1 MSGLIGKK
9 IGMTSVYSA
18 EGKNIPCTV
27 IEAGPCVVTQIK
39 TVEKDTYEA
48 VQIAYD
54 ETSEKHATS
63 SLLGHFKKAG
73 TTPKRK
79 LAEFKD
85 MPEVNLGDTLTVELF
100 SEEDWVDVTGISKGK
115 GFQGVVKRHGFGGV
129 GGQTHGQHNRAR
141 KPGSLGASS
150 YPSRVFKG
158 KRLPGQM
165 GGEQVKVL
173 NLRVLKVIPESNLIL
188 VKGSIPGAKG
198 AYLTIEN
205 SMELAVLNTQGKET
219 GRKVVLSDA
228 VFGVEAND
236 HAIYLD
242 VKQYLA
248 DQRQGTHKSK
258 QRNEVAGSTRKLKRQ
273 KGTGGARAG
282 SIKSPLFPGGGR
294 IFGPQ
299 PRDYSFKLNKKLK
312 QLARRSALTYKAQ
325 AGAIS
330 VVETLSLDAPKTKA
344 VVALA
349 DALKVA
355 DKKVLLV
362 LPESNANLQLSCRN
376 LPYVQPVLA
385 QNVCTYDVM
394 NASAIV
400 MVEGAENVLNTML
413 A

>member
-1 MSGLIGKK
+1 MEVAIYNISGAETGKK
-9 IGMTSVYSA
+9 ATLNDEIFG
-18 EGKNIPCTV
+18 
-27 IEAGPCVVTQIK
+27 IEP
-39 TVEKDTYEA
+39 
-48 VQIAYD
+48 
-54 ETSEKHATS
+54 
-63 SLLGHFKKAG
+63 
-73 TTPKRK
+73 
-79 LAEFKD
+79 
-85 MPEVNLGDTLTVELF
+85 N
-100 SEEDWVDVTGISKGK
+100 
-115 GFQGVVKRHGFGGV
+115 
-129 GGQTHGQHNRAR
+129 N
-141 KPGSLGASS
+141 
-150 YPSRVFKG
+150 
-158 KRLPGQM
+158 
-165 GGEQVKVL
+165 
-173 NLRVLKVIPESNLIL
+173 
-188 VKGSIPGAKG
+188 
-198 AYLTIEN
+198 
-205 SMELAVLNTQGKET
+205 
-219 GRKVVLSDA
+219 
-228 VFGVEAND
+228 

-294 IFGPQ
+294 VFGPQ

-330 VVETLSLDAPKTKA
+330 IVEAISMEAPKTKSVA
-344 VVALA
+344 ALA
-349 DALKVA
+349 EALKVD

-362 LPESNANLQLSCRN
+362 LPESNVNLQLSCRN
-376 LPYVQPVLA
+376 LTYVKPVLA